1 MSLGRVSLKA
11 HKTGYALESFEKVQY
26 RMIVIWPCTLDF
38 VTSVF
43 TTLPLFAMIR
53 IKQFPRES
61 ISKIPAVKFDS
72 TIDWETESCPINEKI
87 SLQIKLIS

>member
-1 MSLGRVSLKA
+1 M
-11 HKTGYALESFEKVQY
+11 
-26 RMIVIWPCTLDF
+26 
-38 VTSVF
+38 
-43 TTLPLFAMIR
+43 TLPLFTMIR